1 MHQKSKKVLT
11 VMTVLAVAVA
21 AAVLLFLQMQFAAH
35 AQTEHSPV
43 FSNTETGIRRI
54 AENTPPGT
62 DIGDPFTATDED
74 SHTLTYLILDKLDS
88 DSFDIGSTTGQ
99 LRTKAPLDYEKK
111 RSYSIVIAVHDSGQD
126 HEIDDHTIDA
136 AMSVIILVTNVVE
149 EGEDEV
155 PPTSPC
161 VSNGAVPDGADNP
174 DLVLNCEALYT
185 AKNTL
190 TRTVQLNWAL
200 DTPISDWEGIT
211 VGGTA
216 RRVTGLSLPDKALNG
231 TIPPILELLTGLEV
245 LDLKNN
251 DLTGRIPSGLGRLES
266 LDQLY
271 LAGNRF
277 TGCIPI
283 GLRDVRLNDLS
294 SLNLPD
300 CQTNEQPIIP
310 PVAIPSPIPTAAP
323 PSPTP
328 TPRTAPPSPTPI
340 AAPPSDT
347 NCLETIDG
355 DGTYEGTWIDNC
367 LSQKRPTGEGGSADS
382 DYYARY
388 YSFTLDARSRVVI
401 TLESSK
407 DTYLYLLRDSGQEG
421 GIVDSDDDITP
432 SANLNSRIE
441 SDDLGAGI
449 YTIEATTY
457 HAQTAGA
464 FTLTVEITE
473 AGSQPEPPPTQP
485 DIVYT
490 AISSGANHVCALATD
505 GSIMC
510 WGNEDGDSEGQVSER
525 PTTGVFT
532 EISSGDNHTCALR
545 NDGGVVC
552 WGSVTVP

>member
-1 MHQKSKKVLT
+1 
-11 VMTVLAVAVA
+11 MTVLAVAVA
-21 AAVLLFLQMQFAAH
+21 AAVFLFLQMQFAAH
-35 AQTEHSPV
+35 AQTDHSPV

-74 SHTLTYLILDKLDS
+74 SHTLTYLILNKLDS

-99 LRTKAPLDYEKK
+99 LRTKAPLDYETK

-126 HEIDDHTIDA
+126 HEVDDHTIDA
-136 AMSVIILVTNVVE
+136 AMSVIILVTNIVE

-161 VSNGAVPDGADNP
+161 VSDGAVPGGADNP
-174 DLVLNCEALYT
+174 GLVLDCEALYT
-185 AKNTL
+185 ARNTL
-190 TRTVQLNWAL
+190 TRTVTLNWAL
-200 DTPISDWEGIT
+200 NTPISDWEGIT
-211 VGGTA
+211 VGGTPQ
-216 RRVTGLSLPDKALNG
+216 RVTEVSLPDKALKG

-266 LDQLY
+266 LDELY
-271 LAGNRF
+271 LAGNRL
-277 TGCIPI
+277 TGCIPE
-283 GLRDVRLNDLS
+283 GLRDVSLNDLS
-294 SLNLPD
+294 SLNLPG
-300 CQTNEQPIIP
+300 CQTQEPPIIP
-310 PVAIPSPIPTAAP
+310 PVAIPSPIPTAV
-323 PSPTP
+323 
-328 TPRTAPPSPTPI
+328 PPSPTPI
-340 AAPPSDT
+340 AAPPSDSD
-347 NCLETIDG
+347 CLETIDG
-355 DGTYEGTWIDNC
+355 AGTYEGTWTETDNC
-367 LSQKRPTGEGGSADS
+367 LSQKRPTGEGGSADA
-382 DYYARY
+382 DYYAQY
-388 YSFTLDARSRVVI
+388 YSFTLDARSRVLI
-401 TLESSK
+401 TLESSE
-407 DTYLYLLRDSGQEG
+407 DTYLYLLRGRGQEG

-441 SDDLGAGI
+441 SDDLGVGT

-457 HAQTAGA
+457 HAQTADG

-485 DIVYT
+485 DIVYI

-510 WGNEDGDSEGQVSER
+510 WGNEDGDSEGQVSRR

-532 EISSGDNHTCALR
+532 EISSGADHTCALR
-545 NDGGVVC
+545 NDGAVIC

>member
-1 MHQKSKKVLT
+1 MRQKSQKVLAAIA
-11 VMTVLAVAVA
+11 VLGVVVA
-21 AAVLLFLQMQFAAH
+21 AALFLFLQTQFAVY
-35 AQTEHSPV
+35 AQTDHSPV

-54 AENTPPGT
+54 AENTPTGT

-74 SHTLTYLILDKLDS
+74 SHTLTYLILDKLDA

-99 LRTKAPLDYEKK
+99 LRTKAPLDYETK
-111 RSYSIVIAVHDSGQD
+111 RSYSIVIAVHDSGED
-126 HEIDDHTIDA
+126 HEVDDHTIDA

-149 EGEDEV
+149 EGDDEV

-161 VSNGAVPDGADNP
+161 VSGGAVSDGAGNP
-174 DLVLNCEALYT
+174 DLVLDCEALYT

-200 DTPISDWEGIT
+200 DTPISDWEGII
-211 VGGTA
+211 VGGTPQ
-216 RRVTGLSLPDKALNG
+216 RVTEVSLSDKALKG

-266 LDQLY
+266 LDELY
-271 LAGNRF
+271 LAGNRL
-277 TGCIPI
+277 TGCVPI
-283 GLRDVRLNDLS
+283 GLKEVRLNDLS
-294 SLNLPD
+294 SLSLPD
-300 CQTNEQPIIP
+300 CQTEEPPIIP
-310 PVAIPSPIPTAAP
+310 PVAIPSPIPTAAL
-323 PSPTP
+323 
-328 TPRTAPPSPTPI
+328 
-340 AAPPSDT
+340 PSDSD
-347 NCLETIDG
+347 CLETIG
-355 DGTYEGTWIDNC
+355 GVGTYEGTWTDNC
-367 LSQKRPTGEGGSADS
+367 LSQHRPTGEGGSTSA

-401 TLESSK
+401 TLESSE
-407 DTYLYLLRDSGQEG
+407 DTYLYLLRGRGQEG

-441 SDDLGAGI
+441 SDDLGVGT

-464 FTLTVEITE
+464 FTLTFEITE

-545 NDGGVVC
+545 ADGAVIC

>member
-1 MHQKSKKVLT
+1 MHQKSQKALAAT
-11 VMTVLAVAVA
+11 AVLAVAVA
-21 AAVLLFLQMQFAAH
+21 AALFLLPQMQFAAQ
-35 AQTEHSPV
+35 AQTDHSPV

-54 AENTPPGT
+54 VENTPPGT

-99 LRTKAPLDYEKK
+99 LHTKAPLDYETK
-111 RSYSIVIAVHDSGQD
+111 RSYSIVIGVHDSGQD
-126 HEIDDHTIDA
+126 PVVDDHTIDA
-136 AMSVIILVTNVVE
+136 ALSVIILVTDVVE

-161 VSNGAVPDGADNP
+161 VSEGAVPSEADNP
-174 DLVLNCEALYT
+174 NLVLDCEALYT
-185 AKNTL
+185 AKSTL
-190 TRTVQLNWAL
+190 TRTVTLNWAL
-200 DTPISDWEGIT
+200 NTPISDWEGIT
-211 VGGTA
+211 VGGTPQ
-216 RRVTGLSLPDKALNG
+216 RVTELSLPDKALRG
-231 TIPPILELLTGLEV
+231 TIPPILELLTGLQV

-251 DLTGRIPSGLGRLES
+251 NLTGRIPSGLGRLES
-266 LDQLY
+266 LDELY
-271 LAGNRF
+271 LAGNRL
-277 TGCIPI
+277 TGCVPI
-283 GLRDVRLNDLS
+283 GLKEVRLNDLS
-294 SLNLPD
+294 SLNLQD
-300 CQTNEQPIIP
+300 CQTDEPPILP
-310 PVAIPSPIPTAAP
+310 PVAIPSPIPTAAL
-323 PSPTP
+323 
-328 TPRTAPPSPTPI
+328 
-340 AAPPSDT
+340 PSDSD
-347 NCLETIDG
+347 CLETIG
-355 DGTYEGTWIDNC
+355 GVGTYEGTWTDNC
-367 LSQKRPTGEGGSADS
+367 LSQHRPTGEGGSTSA

-401 TLESSK
+401 TLESSE
-407 DTYLYLLRDSGQEG
+407 DTYLYLLRGRGQEG

-441 SDDLGAGI
+441 SDDLGVGT

-464 FTLTVEITE
+464 FTLTFEITE

-545 NDGGVVC
+545 ADGAVIC
-552 WGSVTVP
+552 WGGVTVP

>member
-21 AAVLLFLQMQFAAH
+21 AAVFLFLQMQFAAH

-136 AMSVIILVTNVVE
+136 AMSVIILVTDIAE

-161 VSNGAVPDGADNP
+161 VSNGAVPDGANNP
-174 DLVLNCEALYT
+174 DLVLDCEALYT

-200 DTPISDWEGIT
+200 NTPISDWEGIT

-216 RRVTGLSLPDKALNG
+216 QRVTEVSLPDKALKG
-231 TIPPILELLTGLEV
+231 TIPPILELLTGLQA
-245 LDLKNN
+245 LNLKNN

-266 LDQLY
+266 LDELY
-271 LAGNRF
+271 LAGNSF

-283 GLRDVRLNDLS
+283 GLQDVSLNDLS

-300 CQTNEQPIIP
+300 CQANEQPIIP
-310 PVAIPSPIPTAAP
+310 PVVIPSPTPTAAP
-323 PSPTP
+323 PSD
-328 TPRTAPPSPTPI
+328 
-340 AAPPSDT
+340 SD
-347 NCLETIDG
+347 CLETIDG
-355 DGTYEGTWIDNC
+355 AGTYEGTWTETDNC
-367 LSQKRPTGEGGSADS
+367 LSQHRPTGEGGSAAA

-441 SDDLGAGI
+441 SDDLGAGT

>member
-1 MHQKSKKVLT
+1 MHQKSQKVLAAIA
-11 VMTVLAVAVA
+11 VLAIAVA
-21 AAVLLFLQMQFAAH
+21 AALFLLLQMQFAAH
-35 AQTEHSPV
+35 AQTDHSPV
-43 FSNTETGIRRI
+43 FSNTETGIRRV

-74 SHTLTYLILDKLDS
+74 SHALTYLILNKLDS

-185 AKNTL
+185 AKSTL

-266 LDQLY
+266 LDELY
-271 LAGNRF
+271 LAGNRL
-277 TGCIPI
+277 TGCIPD

-300 CQTNEQPIIP
+300 CQTNEQPVIP
-310 PVAIPSPIPTAAP
+310 PVVIPSPIPTAVP
-323 PSPTP
+323 
-328 TPRTAPPSPTPI
+328 PTPI
-340 AAPPSDT
+340 PTAALPSDSD
-347 NCLETIDG
+347 CLETIG
-355 DGTYEGTWIDNC
+355 GVGTYEGTWTDNC
-367 LSQKRPTGEGGSADS
+367 LSQKRPTGEGGSAAA

-388 YSFTLDARSRVVI
+388 YSFTLDARSKVVI

-407 DTYLYLLRDSGQEG
+407 DTYLYLLRGRGQEG

-432 SANLNSRIE
+432 SVNLNSRIE
-441 SDDLGAGI
+441 SDDLGVGT

-464 FTLTVEITE
+464 FTLTVETTE
-473 AGSQPEPPPTQP
+473 VGTQPEPPEQP
-485 DIVYT
+485 DVVYT

>member
-1 MHQKSKKVLT
+1 MHQKSQKVLAAIA
-11 VMTVLAVAVA
+11 VLAIAVA
-21 AAVLLFLQMQFAAH
+21 AALFLLLQMQFAAH
-35 AQTEHSPV
+35 AQTDHSPV
-43 FSNTETGIRRI
+43 FSNTETGIRRV

-74 SHTLTYLILDKLDS
+74 SHALTYLILNKLDS

-185 AKNTL
+185 AKSTL

-266 LDQLY
+266 LDELY
-271 LAGNRF
+271 LAGNRL
-277 TGCIPI
+277 TGCIPE

-300 CQTNEQPIIP
+300 CQTNEQPVIP
-310 PVAIPSPIPTAAP
+310 PVVIPTPIPTAVPPTPIPTAAL
-323 PSPTP
+323 
-328 TPRTAPPSPTPI
+328 
-340 AAPPSDT
+340 PSDSD
-347 NCLETIDG
+347 CLETIG
-355 DGTYEGTWIDNC
+355 GVGTYEGTWTDNC
-367 LSQKRPTGEGGSADS
+367 LSQKRPTGEGGSAAA

-388 YSFTLDARSRVVI
+388 YSFTLDARSKVVI

-407 DTYLYLLRDSGQEG
+407 DTYLYLLRGRGQEG

-432 SANLNSRIE
+432 SVNLNSRIE
-441 SDDLGAGI
+441 SDDLGVGT

-464 FTLTVEITE
+464 FTLTVETTE
-473 AGSQPEPPPTQP
+473 VGTQPEPPEQP
-485 DIVYT
+485 DVVYT

>member
-1 MHQKSKKVLT
+1 MRQKSQKVLAAIA
-11 VMTVLAVAVA
+11 VLGVVVA
-21 AAVLLFLQMQFAAH
+21 AALFLFLQTQFAVY
-35 AQTEHSPV
+35 AQTDHSPV

-54 AENTPPGT
+54 AENTPTGT

-74 SHTLTYLILDKLDS
+74 SHTLTYLILDKLDA

-99 LRTKAPLDYEKK
+99 LRTKAPLDYETK

-126 HEIDDHTIDA
+126 HEVDDHTIDA

-149 EGEDEV
+149 EGDDEV

-161 VSNGAVPDGADNP
+161 VSGGAVSDGAGNP
-174 DLVLNCEALYT
+174 DLVLDCEALYT

-200 DTPISDWEGIT
+200 DTPISDWEGII
-211 VGGTA
+211 VGGTPQ
-216 RRVTGLSLPDKALNG
+216 RVTEVSLPDKALKG

-266 LDQLY
+266 LDELY
-271 LAGNRF
+271 LAGNRL
-277 TGCIPI
+277 TGCVPI
-283 GLRDVRLNDLS
+283 GIKEVRLNDLS
-294 SLNLPD
+294 SLSLPD
-300 CQTNEQPIIP
+300 CQTEEPPTIP
-310 PVAIPSPIPTAAP
+310 PVAIPSPIPTAAL
-323 PSPTP
+323 
-328 TPRTAPPSPTPI
+328 
-340 AAPPSDT
+340 PSDSD
-347 NCLETIDG
+347 CLETIG
-355 DGTYEGTWIDNC
+355 GVGTYEGTWIDNC
-367 LSQKRPTGEGGSADS
+367 LSQHRPTGEGGSTSA

-401 TLESSK
+401 TLESSE
-407 DTYLYLLRDSGQEG
+407 DTYLYLLRGRGQEG

-441 SDDLGAGI
+441 SDDLGVGT

-464 FTLTVEITE
+464 FTLTFEITE
-473 AGSQPEPPPTQP
+473 AGSQPESPPTQP

-532 EISSGDNHTCALR
+532 EISSGDDHTCALR
-545 NDGGVVC
+545 ADGAVIC

>member
-1 MHQKSKKVLT
+1 MRQKSQKVLAAIA
-11 VMTVLAVAVA
+11 VLGVVVA
-21 AAVLLFLQMQFAAH
+21 AALFLFLQTQFAVY
-35 AQTEHSPV
+35 AQTDHSPV

-54 AENTPPGT
+54 AENTPTGT

-74 SHTLTYLILDKLDS
+74 SHTLTYLILDKLDA

-99 LRTKAPLDYEKK
+99 LRTKAPLDYETK

-126 HEIDDHTIDA
+126 HEVDDHTIDA
-136 AMSVIILVTNVVE
+136 AMSVIILVTNVAE
-149 EGEDEV
+149 EGDDEV

-161 VSNGAVPDGADNP
+161 VSGGAVSDGAGNP
-174 DLVLNCEALYT
+174 DLVLDCEALYT

-200 DTPISDWEGIT
+200 DTPISDWEGII
-211 VGGTA
+211 VGGTPQ
-216 RRVTGLSLPDKALNG
+216 RVTEVSLPDKALKG

-266 LDQLY
+266 LDELY
-271 LAGNRF
+271 LAGNRL
-277 TGCIPI
+277 TGCVPI
-283 GLRDVRLNDLS
+283 GLKEVRLNDLS
-294 SLNLPD
+294 SLSLPD
-300 CQTNEQPIIP
+300 CQTEEPPIIP
-310 PVAIPSPIPTAAP
+310 PVAIPSPIPTAAL
-323 PSPTP
+323 
-328 TPRTAPPSPTPI
+328 
-340 AAPPSDT
+340 PSDSD
-347 NCLETIDG
+347 CLETIG
-355 DGTYEGTWIDNC
+355 GVGTYEGTWIDNC
-367 LSQKRPTGEGGSADS
+367 LSQHRPTGEGGSTSA

-401 TLESSK
+401 TLESSE
-407 DTYLYLLRDSGQEG
+407 DTYLYLLRGRGQEG

-441 SDDLGAGI
+441 SDDLGVGT

-464 FTLTVEITE
+464 FTLTFEITE

-545 NDGGVVC
+545 ADGAVIC

>member
-1 MHQKSKKVLT
+1 MHQKSQKVLAAIA
-11 VMTVLAVAVA
+11 VLAIAVA
-21 AAVLLFLQMQFAAH
+21 AALFLLLQMQFAAH
-35 AQTEHSPV
+35 AQTDHSPV
-43 FSNTETGIRRI
+43 FSNTETGIRRV

-74 SHTLTYLILDKLDS
+74 SHALTYLILNKLDS

-99 LRTKAPLDYEKK
+99 LRTKAPLDYETK
-111 RSYSIVIAVHDSGQD
+111 RSYSIVIAVHDSEQD
-126 HEIDDHTIDA
+126 HVVDDHMIDA
-136 AMSVIILVTNVVE
+136 AMSVIILVTDIVE

-155 PPTSPC
+155 PPTRSC
-161 VSNGAVPDGADNP
+161 VSEGAVPGGADNP
-174 DLVLNCEALYT
+174 DLVLDCEALYT

-190 TRTVQLNWAL
+190 TRTVTLKWAL

-211 VGGTA
+211 VDGTPQ
-216 RRVTGLSLPDKALNG
+216 RVTEVSLPYKALRG
-231 TIPPILELLTGLEV
+231 TIPPILELLSGLQV

-266 LDQLY
+266 LDELY
-271 LAGNRF
+271 LAGNRL
-277 TGCIPI
+277 TGCIPE

-300 CQTNEQPIIP
+300 CQTNEQPVIP
-310 PVAIPSPIPTAAP
+310 PVVIPSPTPTAAPPTPTPTAAP
-323 PSPTP
+323 PSD
-328 TPRTAPPSPTPI
+328 
-340 AAPPSDT
+340 SD
-347 NCLETIDG
+347 CLETIDG
-355 DGTYEGTWIDNC
+355 AGTYEGTWTDNC
-367 LSQKRPTGEGGSADS
+367 LSQKRPTGEGGSADA

-388 YSFTLDARSRVVI
+388 YSFTLDARSKVVI

-407 DTYLYLLRDSGQEG
+407 DTYLYLLRGRGQEG
-421 GIVDSDDDITP
+421 GIVDSADDITP

-441 SDDLGAGI
+441 SDDLEAGA

-464 FTLTVEITE
+464 FTLTFEITE
-473 AGSQPEPPPTQP
+473 AGSQPELPPTQP
-485 DIVYT
+485 DVVYT

-510 WGNEDGDSEGQVSER
+510 WGNEDGDSQGQVSAR

-545 NDGGVVC
+545 SDGAVIC

>member
-1 MHQKSKKVLT
+1 
-11 VMTVLAVAVA
+11 MTVLAVAVA
-21 AAVLLFLQMQFAAH
+21 AAVFLFLQMQFAAH
-35 AQTEHSPV
+35 AQTDHSPV

-62 DIGDPFTATDED
+62 DISDPFTATDED

-99 LRTKAPLDYEKK
+99 LRTKAPLDYETK
-111 RSYSIVIAVHDSGQD
+111 RSHSIVIAVHDSGQD
-126 HEIDDHTIDA
+126 HEVDDHTIDA

-161 VSNGAVPDGADNP
+161 VSEGAVPDGADNP
-174 DLVLNCEALYT
+174 GLVLDCEALYT

-190 TRTVQLNWAL
+190 TRTVTLNWAL

-211 VGGTA
+211 VGGTPQ
-216 RRVTGLSLPDKALNG
+216 RVTEVSLPDKALRG
-231 TIPPILELLTGLEV
+231 TIPPILELLTGVEV

-266 LDQLY
+266 LDELY
-271 LAGNRF
+271 LVGNRF

-283 GLRDVRLNDLS
+283 GLWDVSLNDLS

-310 PVAIPSPIPTAAP
+310 PVVIPSPIPTAVPPSRTPTAVP

-328 TPRTAPPSPTPI
+328 T
-340 AAPPSDT
+340 AAAPSDT
-347 NCLETIDG
+347 DCLETIDG
-355 DGTYEGTWIDNC
+355 VGTYEGIWTDIC
-367 LSQKRPTGEGGSADS
+367 LSQNRPTGEGGSADA

-388 YSFTLDARSRVVI
+388 YSFTLDAQSKVVV
-401 TLESSK
+401 TLESSE
-407 DTYLYLLRDSGQEG
+407 DTYLYLLRGRGQEG
-421 GIVDSDDDITP
+421 GIVNFDDDITP

-441 SDDLGAGI
+441 SDDLGVGT

-457 HAQTAGA
+457 HAETVGA

-545 NDGGVVC
+545 NDGAVIC

>member
-1 MHQKSKKVLT
+1 
-11 VMTVLAVAVA
+11 MTVLAVAVA
-21 AAVLLFLQMQFAAH
+21 AAVFLFLQMQFAAH
-35 AQTEHSPV
+35 AQTDHSPV
-43 FSNTETGIRRI
+43 FSNTEPGIRRI

-74 SHTLTYLILDKLDS
+74 SHTLTYLILNKLDS

-99 LRTKAPLDYEKK
+99 LRTKAPLDYETK

-126 HEIDDHTIDA
+126 HEVDDHTIDA
-136 AMSVIILVTNVVE
+136 AMSAIILVTNIVE

-161 VSNGAVPDGADNP
+161 VSDGAVPGGADNP
-174 DLVLNCEALYT
+174 GLVLDCEALYT

-190 TRTVQLNWAL
+190 TRTVTLNWAL
-200 DTPISDWEGIT
+200 NTPISDWEGIT
-211 VGGTA
+211 VGGTPQ
-216 RRVTGLSLPDKALNG
+216 RVTEVSLPDKALKG

-266 LDQLY
+266 LDELY
-271 LAGNRF
+271 LAGNRL
-277 TGCIPI
+277 TGCIPE
-283 GLRDVRLNDLS
+283 GLRDVSLNDLS
-294 SLNLPD
+294 SLNLPG
-300 CQTNEQPIIP
+300 CQTQEPPIIP
-310 PVAIPSPIPTAAP
+310 PVAIPSPIPTAV
-323 PSPTP
+323 
-328 TPRTAPPSPTPI
+328 PPSPTPI
-340 AAPPSDT
+340 AAPPSDSD
-347 NCLETIDG
+347 CLETIDG
-355 DGTYEGTWIDNC
+355 AGTYEGTWTETDNC
-367 LSQKRPTGEGGSADS
+367 LSQKRPTGEGGSADA
-382 DYYARY
+382 DYYAQY
-388 YSFTLDARSRVVI
+388 YSFTLDARSRVLI
-401 TLESSK
+401 TLESSE
-407 DTYLYLLRDSGQEG
+407 DTYLYLLRGRGQEG
-421 GIVDSDDDITP
+421 EIVDSDDDITP

-441 SDDLGAGI
+441 SDDLGVGT

-457 HAQTAGA
+457 HAQTAGG

-485 DIVYT
+485 DIVYI

-545 NDGGVVC
+545 NDGAVIC

>member
-1 MHQKSKKVLT
+1 
-11 VMTVLAVAVA
+11 MTVLAVAVA
-21 AAVLLFLQMQFAAH
+21 AAVFLFLQMQFAAH
-35 AQTEHSPV
+35 AQTDHSPV
-43 FSNTETGIRRI
+43 FSNTEPGIRRI

-74 SHTLTYLILDKLDS
+74 SHTLTYLILNKLDS

-99 LRTKAPLDYEKK
+99 LRTKAPLDYETK

-126 HEIDDHTIDA
+126 HEVDDHTIDA
-136 AMSVIILVTNVVE
+136 AMSVIILVTNIVE

-161 VSNGAVPDGADNP
+161 VSDGAVPGGADNP
-174 DLVLNCEALYT
+174 GLVLDCEALYT

-190 TRTVQLNWAL
+190 TRTVTLNWAL
-200 DTPISDWEGIT
+200 NTPISDWEGIT
-211 VGGTA
+211 VGGTPQ
-216 RRVTGLSLPDKALNG
+216 RVTEVSLPDKALKG

-266 LDQLY
+266 LDELY
-271 LAGNRF
+271 LAGNRL
-277 TGCIPI
+277 TGCIPE
-283 GLRDVRLNDLS
+283 GLRDVSLNDLS
-294 SLNLPD
+294 SLNLPG
-300 CQTNEQPIIP
+300 CQTQEPPIIP
-310 PVAIPSPIPTAAP
+310 PVAIPSPIPTAV
-323 PSPTP
+323 
-328 TPRTAPPSPTPI
+328 PPSPTPI
-340 AAPPSDT
+340 AAPPSDSD
-347 NCLETIDG
+347 CLETIDG
-355 DGTYEGTWIDNC
+355 AGTYEGTWTETDNC
-367 LSQKRPTGEGGSADS
+367 LSQKRPTGEGGSADA
-382 DYYARY
+382 DYYAQY
-388 YSFTLDARSRVVI
+388 YSFTLDARSRVLI
-401 TLESSK
+401 TLESSE
-407 DTYLYLLRDSGQEG
+407 DTYLYLLRGRGQEG
-421 GIVDSDDDITP
+421 EIVDSDDDITP

-441 SDDLGAGI
+441 SDDLGVGT

-457 HAQTAGA
+457 HAQTAGG

-485 DIVYT
+485 DIVYI

-545 NDGGVVC
+545 NDGAVIC

>member
-1 MHQKSKKVLT
+1 
-11 VMTVLAVAVA
+11 MTVLAVAVA
-21 AAVLLFLQMQFAAH
+21 AAVFLFLQMQFAAH
-35 AQTEHSPV
+35 AQTDHSPV

-62 DIGDPFTATDED
+62 DISDPFTATDED

-99 LRTKAPLDYEKK
+99 LRTKAPLDYETK

-126 HEIDDHTIDA
+126 HEVDDHTIDA
-136 AMSVIILVTNVVE
+136 AMSVIILVTDIVE

-161 VSNGAVPDGADNP
+161 VSNGAVPDGANNP
-174 DLVLNCEALYT
+174 DLVLDCEALYT

-190 TRTVQLNWAL
+190 TRMVTLNWAL

-211 VGGTA
+211 VGGTPQ
-216 RRVTGLSLPDKALNG
+216 RVTEVSLPDKALRG
-231 TIPPILELLTGLEV
+231 TIPPILELLTGVEV

-266 LDQLY
+266 LDELY

-283 GLRDVRLNDLS
+283 GLRDVSLNDLS

-300 CQTNEQPIIP
+300 CQTNEPPIIP
-310 PVAIPSPIPTAAP
+310 PVVIPSPIPTAVP
-323 PSPTP
+323 PSRTPTAVPRSPTP
-328 TPRTAPPSPTPI
+328 T
-340 AAPPSDT
+340 AAAPSDT
-347 NCLETIDG
+347 DCLETIDG
-355 DGTYEGTWIDNC
+355 VGTYEGIWTDIC
-367 LSQKRPTGEGGSADS
+367 LSQNRPTGEGGSADA

-388 YSFTLDARSRVVI
+388 YSFTLDARSRVVV
-401 TLESSK
+401 TLESSA
-407 DTYLYLLRDSGQEG
+407 DTYLYLLRGQRAG
-421 GIVDSDDDITP
+421 WRQLWNFNDDITP

-441 SDDLGAGI
+441 VGELPVGT

-457 HAQTAGA
+457 HAEIAGDL
-464 FTLTVEITE
+464 TLTLEIAE
-473 AGSQPEPPPTQP
+473 PDSQPEPPEQP
-485 DIVYT
+485 EVVYT
-490 AISSGANHVCALATD
+490 AISSGANHVCALGTD

-525 PTTGVFT
+525 PTNGVFT

-545 NDGGVVC
+545 NDGAVIC

>member
-1 MHQKSKKVLT
+1 
-11 VMTVLAVAVA
+11 MTVLAVAVA
-21 AAVLLFLQMQFAAH
+21 AAVFLFLQMQFAAH
-35 AQTEHSPV
+35 AQTDHSPG

-99 LRTKAPLDYEKK
+99 LRTKAPLDYETK

-126 HEIDDHTIDA
+126 HVVDDHTIDA
-136 AMSVIILVTNVVE
+136 AMSVIILVTDIVE
-149 EGEDEV
+149 EGDDEV

-161 VSNGAVPDGADNP
+161 VSGGAVPGGADNP
-174 DLVLNCEALYT
+174 DLVLDCEALYT

-190 TRTVQLNWAL
+190 TRTVTLNWAL
-200 DTPISDWEGIT
+200 DTPVSDWEGIT
-211 VGGTA
+211 VGGTPQ
-216 RRVTGLSLPDKALNG
+216 RVTEVSLPDKALRG
-231 TIPPILELLTGLEV
+231 TIPPILELLTGVEV

-266 LDQLY
+266 LDELY
-271 LAGNRF
+271 LVGNRF

-283 GLRDVRLNDLS
+283 GLRDVSLNDLS

-300 CQTNEQPIIP
+300 CQTQEPPIIP
-310 PVAIPSPIPTAAP
+310 PVAIPSPIPTAV
-323 PSPTP
+323 
-328 TPRTAPPSPTPI
+328 PPSPTPI
-340 AAPPSDT
+340 AAPPSPTPTVAPPSDSD
-347 NCLETIDG
+347 CLETIDG
-355 DGTYEGTWIDNC
+355 AGTYEGTWTETDNC
-367 LSQKRPTGEGGSADS
+367 LSQKRPAGEGGSADA
-382 DYYARY
+382 DYYAQY

-401 TLESSK
+401 TLESSE
-407 DTYLYLLRDSGQEG
+407 DTYLYLLRGRGQEG
-421 GIVDSDDDITP
+421 GIVDSDDDITS

-441 SDDLGAGI
+441 SDDLGVGT

-490 AISSGANHVCALATD
+490 AISSGANHVCALGTD

-525 PTTGVFT
+525 PTNGVFT

-545 NDGGVVC
+545 NDGAVIC

>member
-1 MHQKSKKVLT
+1 
-11 VMTVLAVAVA
+11 MTVLAVAVA
-21 AAVLLFLQMQFAAH
+21 AAVFLFLQMQFAAH
-35 AQTEHSPV
+35 AQTDHSPV
-43 FSNTETGIRRI
+43 FSNTEPGIRRI

-74 SHTLTYLILDKLDS
+74 SHTLTYLILNKLDS

-99 LRTKAPLDYEKK
+99 LRTKAPLDYETK

-126 HEIDDHTIDA
+126 HEVDDHTIDA
-136 AMSVIILVTNVVE
+136 AMSVIILVTNIVE

-161 VSNGAVPDGADNP
+161 VSDGAVPGGADNP
-174 DLVLNCEALYT
+174 GLVLDCEALYT

-190 TRTVQLNWAL
+190 TRTVTLNWAL
-200 DTPISDWEGIT
+200 NTPISDWEGIT
-211 VGGTA
+211 VGGTPQ
-216 RRVTGLSLPDKALNG
+216 RVTEVSLPDKALKG

-266 LDQLY
+266 LDELY
-271 LAGNRF
+271 LAGNRL
-277 TGCIPI
+277 TGCIPE
-283 GLRDVRLNDLS
+283 GLRDVSLNDLS
-294 SLNLPD
+294 SLNLPG
-300 CQTNEQPIIP
+300 CQTQEPPIIP
-310 PVAIPSPIPTAAP
+310 PVAIPSPIPTAV
-323 PSPTP
+323 
-328 TPRTAPPSPTPI
+328 PPSPTPI
-340 AAPPSDT
+340 AAPPSDSD
-347 NCLETIDG
+347 CLETIDG
-355 DGTYEGTWIDNC
+355 AGTYEGTWTETDNC
-367 LSQKRPTGEGGSADS
+367 LSQKRPTGEGGSADA
-382 DYYARY
+382 DYYAQY
-388 YSFTLDARSRVVI
+388 YSFTLDARSRVLI
-401 TLESSK
+401 TLESSE
-407 DTYLYLLRDSGQEG
+407 DTYLYLLRGRGQEG
-421 GIVDSDDDITP
+421 GIVNFDDDITP

-441 SDDLGAGI
+441 SDDLGVGT

-490 AISSGANHVCALATD
+490 AISSGANHVCALGTD

-510 WGNEDGDSEGQVSER
+510 WGNEDGDSEGQVSRR

-532 EISSGDNHTCALR
+532 EISSGSDHTCALR
-545 NDGGVVC
+545 NDGAVIC

>member
-1 MHQKSKKVLT
+1 
-11 VMTVLAVAVA
+11 MTVLAVAVA
-21 AAVLLFLQMQFAAH
+21 AAVFLFLQMQFAAH
-35 AQTEHSPV
+35 AQTDHSPV
-43 FSNTETGIRRI
+43 FSNTETGIRGV
-54 AENTPPGT
+54 AENTPAGT
-62 DIGDPFTATDED
+62 DISDPFTATDED

-99 LRTKAPLDYEKK
+99 LRTKAPLDYETK

-126 HEIDDHTIDA
+126 HEVDDHTIDA
-136 AMSVIILVTNVVE
+136 AMSVIILVTDIVE

-161 VSNGAVPDGADNP
+161 VSNGAVPDGANNP
-174 DLVLNCEALYT
+174 DLVLDCEALYT

-200 DTPISDWEGIT
+200 NTPISDWEGIT

-216 RRVTGLSLPDKALNG
+216 QRVTEVSLPDKALKG
-231 TIPPILELLTGLEV
+231 TIPPILELLTGVEV

-266 LDQLY
+266 LDELY
-271 LAGNRF
+271 LAGNRL
-277 TGCIPI
+277 TGCIPQ
-283 GLRDVRLNDLS
+283 GLRDVSLNDLS
-294 SLNLPD
+294 SLNLPG
-300 CQTNEQPIIP
+300 CQTQEPPIIP
-310 PVAIPSPIPTAAP
+310 PVAIPSPIPTAV
-323 PSPTP
+323 
-328 TPRTAPPSPTPI
+328 PPSPTPI
-340 AAPPSDT
+340 AAPPSDSD
-347 NCLETIDG
+347 CLETIDG
-355 DGTYEGTWIDNC
+355 AGTYEGTWTETDNC
-367 LSQKRPTGEGGSADS
+367 LSQKRPTGEGGSADA
-382 DYYARY
+382 DYYAQY
-388 YSFTLDARSRVVI
+388 YSFTLDARSRVLI
-401 TLESSK
+401 TLESSE
-407 DTYLYLLRDSGQEG
+407 DTYLYLLRGRGQEG

-441 SDDLGAGI
+441 SDDLGVGT

-457 HAQTAGA
+457 HAQTAGG

-485 DIVYT
+485 DIVYI

-545 NDGGVVC
+545 NDGAVIC

>member
-1 MHQKSKKVLT
+1 MHQKSQKALAAT
-11 VMTVLAVAVA
+11 AVLAVAVA
-21 AAVLLFLQMQFAAH
+21 AALFLLPQMQFAAQ
-35 AQTEHSPV
+35 AQTDHSPV

-54 AENTPPGT
+54 VENTPPGT

-99 LRTKAPLDYEKK
+99 LHTKAPLDYETK
-111 RSYSIVIAVHDSGQD
+111 RSYSIVIGVHDSGQD
-126 HEIDDHTIDA
+126 PVVDDHTIDA
-136 AMSVIILVTNVVE
+136 ALSVIILVTDVVE

-161 VSNGAVPDGADNP
+161 VSEGAVPSEADNP
-174 DLVLNCEALYT
+174 NLVLDCEALYT
-185 AKNTL
+185 AKSTL
-190 TRTVQLNWAL
+190 TRTVTLNWAL
-200 DTPISDWEGIT
+200 NTPISDWEGIT
-211 VGGTA
+211 VGGTPQ
-216 RRVTGLSLPDKALNG
+216 RVTELSLPDKALRG
-231 TIPPILELLTGLEV
+231 TIPPILELLTGLQV

-251 DLTGRIPSGLGRLES
+251 NLTGRIPSGLGRLES
-266 LDQLY
+266 LDELY
-271 LAGNRF
+271 LAGNRL
-277 TGCIPI
+277 TGCVPI
-283 GLRDVRLNDLS
+283 GLKEVRLNDLS
-294 SLNLPD
+294 SLNLQD
-300 CQTNEQPIIP
+300 CQTDEPPVIP
-310 PVAIPSPIPTAAP
+310 PVAIPSPIPTAV
-323 PSPTP
+323 
-328 TPRTAPPSPTPI
+328 PPSPTPI
-340 AAPPSDT
+340 AVSPSPTPTVAPPSNTD
-347 NCLETIDG
+347 CLETIDG
-355 DGTYEGTWIDNC
+355 DGTYEGTWTNNC

-388 YSFTLDARSRVVI
+388 FSFNLDARSRVVV
-401 TLESSK
+401 TLESSE
-407 DTYLYLLRDSGQEG
+407 DTYLYLLRGRGQDG
-421 GIVDSDDDITP
+421 GIAEFNDDITP

-441 SDDLGAGI
+441 SDDLGVGT

-464 FTLTVEITE
+464 FTLTFEITE

-545 NDGGVVC
+545 ADGSVIC

>member
-1 MHQKSKKVLT
+1 
-11 VMTVLAVAVA
+11 MTVLAVAVA
-21 AAVLLFLQMQFAAH
+21 AAVFLFLQMQFAAH
-35 AQTEHSPV
+35 AQTDHSPV
-43 FSNTETGIRRI
+43 FSNTETGIRGV
-54 AENTPPGT
+54 AENTPAGT

-99 LRTKAPLDYEKK
+99 LRTKAPLDYETK
-111 RSYSIVIAVHDSGQD
+111 RSYSIVIAVYDSGQD

-136 AMSVIILVTNVVE
+136 AMSVIILVTDIVE

-161 VSNGAVPDGADNP
+161 VSNGAVPDGANNP
-174 DLVLNCEALYT
+174 DLVLDCEALYT

-190 TRTVQLNWAL
+190 TRTVTLNWAL
-200 DTPISDWEGIT
+200 NTPISDWEGIT
-211 VGGTA
+211 VGGTPQ
-216 RRVTGLSLPDKALNG
+216 RVTEVSLPDKAIRG

-266 LDQLY
+266 LDELY
-271 LAGNRF
+271 LAGNRL
-277 TGCIPI
+277 TGCIPE

-300 CQTNEQPIIP
+300 CQTNEQPVIP
-310 PVAIPSPIPTAAP
+310 PVVIPSPTPTAAPPTPTPTAAP
-323 PSPTP
+323 PSD
-328 TPRTAPPSPTPI
+328 
-340 AAPPSDT
+340 SD
-347 NCLETIDG
+347 CLETIDG
-355 DGTYEGTWIDNC
+355 AGTYEGTWTDNC
-367 LSQKRPTGEGGSADS
+367 LSQKRPTGEGGSADA

-388 YSFTLDARSRVVI
+388 YSFTLDARSKVVI

-407 DTYLYLLRDSGQEG
+407 DTYLYLLRGRGQEG

-441 SDDLGAGI
+441 SDDLGVGT

-464 FTLTVEITE
+464 FTLTVETTE
-473 AGSQPEPPPTQP
+473 VGTQPEPPEQP
-485 DIVYT
+485 DVVYT